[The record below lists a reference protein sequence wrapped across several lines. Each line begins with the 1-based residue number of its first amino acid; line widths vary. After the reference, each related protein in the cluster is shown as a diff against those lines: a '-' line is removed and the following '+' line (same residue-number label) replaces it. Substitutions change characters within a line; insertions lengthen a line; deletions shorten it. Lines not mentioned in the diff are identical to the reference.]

1 MTQVWVDQVDDS
13 PFYNWTT
20 DAQFETMTFE
30 LSGDVL
36 DLLSPSGQIVLTRT
50 EFSAGGVLVG
60 TWDDTGDNNDQM
72 GLEADGTFW
81 FSYGNGT
88 QSGRWDASSGYLRSV
103 VESDT
108 AMAGDFDWGWLNPY
122 SVVDVNTVDVTY
134 AGDVVHTF
142 QRHVDD

>member
-1 MTQVWVDQVDDS
+1 MDDS

-36 DLLSPSGQIVLTRT
+36 DLLSPSGQIELTRT
-50 EFSAGGVLVG
+50 EFAAGGVLVG

-88 QSGRWDASSGYLRSV
+88 QSGTWGASSGYLRSV

-134 AGDVVHTF
+134 AGDDVHTF
-142 QRHVDD
+142 QRHIAD